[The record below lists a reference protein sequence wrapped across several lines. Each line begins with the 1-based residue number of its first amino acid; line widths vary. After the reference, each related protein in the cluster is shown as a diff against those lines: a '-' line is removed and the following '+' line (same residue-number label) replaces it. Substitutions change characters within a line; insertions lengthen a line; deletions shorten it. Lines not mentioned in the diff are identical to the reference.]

1 MYVTDTTEYTVI
13 RLVGNDTRPL
23 VDRFDSHQEAYDFA
37 KAQTNETTYI
47 VDTLSYRQL
56 RAEIVNMNT
65 QLQHFRN
72 NELVAV
78 GLGAGAAACS
88 FAGLAM
94 SVKGNQYGSGMY
106 VCAGVLGVVSLVWYI
121 EGYAGLKLNRL
132 EVTPDGMVIMMFAW
146 RKAVMS
152 LKRRPV

>member
-1 MYVTDTTEYTVI
+1 MKRMI
-13 RLVGNDTRPL
+13 LIAALLV
-23 VDRFDSHQEAYDFA
+23 AACCA
-37 KAQTNETTYI
+37 KAQTNETNYI

-78 GLGAGAAACS
+78 GLGAGAAALS
-88 FAGLAM
+88 VAGLAL
-94 SVKGNQYGSGMY
+94 SAKGNQYGMGLYMA
-106 VCAGVLGVVSLVWYI
+106 AGVLGVASLVWYI

-132 EVTPDGMVIMMFAW
+132 EITPDGMVIKIRE
-146 RKAVMS
+146 RKKPS
-152 LKRRPV
+152 SRPY